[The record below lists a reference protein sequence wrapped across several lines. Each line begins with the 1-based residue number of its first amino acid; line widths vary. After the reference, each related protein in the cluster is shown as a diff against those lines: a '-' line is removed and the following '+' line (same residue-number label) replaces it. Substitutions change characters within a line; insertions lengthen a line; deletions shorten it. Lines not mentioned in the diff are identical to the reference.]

1 MPLSLCKED
10 IFYRIKM
17 LTATN
22 NFSAEQRR
30 IAVQRLTALWA
41 FAESGLGGILH
52 ALQVP
57 ITGFV
62 IGGMAVI
69 LISLIAFF
77 SEQNYKAILKS
88 LLIVLIIKAM
98 VSPYTPFPA
107 YIAVGFQ
114 GLMGYLLFSLLRI
127 NLFSIFLLSVITMLE
142 SAIQKLLILTLFYG
156 ESFWKAA
163 DSLVDLITSQLGID
177 SVNGSQWV
185 IGIYLLV
192 YFVWGGCIAWMAYK
206 TIKEIFLKKDL
217 MVLDLYFTNGRG
229 FPDPKKRNMKLW
241 GMIAVLVII
250 SVLLFVFAA
259 DKKQGWIAVLKTL
272 SWTSAA
278 ILLWY
283 FFVSPLITKFIRQIL
298 LKKKS
303 RYSEE
308 VANALSFLPDL
319 KQLSYIAWQ
328 KSGQYRGWRRLRL
341 FSSTMINWSLTGSTT
356 NSSLNK
362 PS

>member
-10 IFYRIKM
+10 ILYLIIM
-17 LTATN
+17 LTAAN
-22 NFSAEQRR
+22 NFSTEQRR

-41 FAESGLGGILH
+41 FAESGLGGMLH

-62 IGGMAVI
+62 IGGMAII

-77 SEQNYKAILKS
+77 SENNYKAILKS
-88 LLIVLIIKAM
+88 LLIVLIIKAL
-98 VSPYTPFPA
+98 VSPHTPFPA

-114 GLMGYLLFSLLRI
+114 GLTGYFLFSLLRI
-127 NLFSIFLLSVITMLE
+127 NLLSIFLLSVITMVE
-142 SAIQKLLILTLFYG
+142 SAVQKLLIVTLFYG

-163 DSLVDLITSQLGID
+163 DSLVDLITSQFGIS
-177 SVNGSQWV
+177 SVNGGQW
-185 IGIYLLV
+185 IIAIYLLV

-206 TIKEIFLKKDL
+206 TIKDIFLKKDL
-217 MVLDLYFTNGRG
+217 PVLDLSFTNEPVL
-229 FPDPKKRNMKLW
+229 PDRKKRNMKLW
-241 GMIAVLVII
+241 GILAVLLII
-250 SVLLFVFAA
+250 SVLLFFFAA
-259 DKKQGWIAVLKTL
+259 DKKEGWIAVIKTL
-272 SWTSAA
+272 SWTTAV

-283 FFVSPLITKFIRQIL
+283 FFISPLITKFIQQLL

-308 VANALSFLPDL
+308 IANALSFLPDL
-319 KQLSYIAWQ
+319 KQLSYIAWK

-341 FSSTMINWSLTGSTT
+341 FSSTMINWSLTGSTS
-356 NSSLNK
+356 NSTFNK
-362 PS
+362 PL

>member
-10 IFYRIKM
+10 ISYLIKM

-22 NFSAEQRR
+22 HFSAEQRR

-41 FAESGLGGILH
+41 FAESGLGGMLH

-77 SEQNYKAILKS
+77 SEQDHKTILKS
-88 LLIVLIIKAM
+88 MLIVLIIKAM

-107 YIAVGFQ
+107 YIAVSFQ
-114 GLMGYLLFSLLRI
+114 GLMGYVLFSLLRI
-127 NLFSIFLLSVITMLE
+127 NLLSIFLLSVITMVE
-142 SAIQKLLILTLFYG
+142 SAIQKLLIVTLFYG
-156 ESFWKAA
+156 ESFWKATN
-163 DSLVDLITSQLGID
+163 SLSDFITSQFGI
-177 SVNGSQWV
+177 SSANGSQWL

-206 TIKEIFLKKDL
+206 TIKDIFLKKDL
-217 MVLDLYFTNGRG
+217 PILDLSFTNEPVL
-229 FPDPKKRNMKLW
+229 PDPKKRKMKLW

-250 SVLLFVFAA
+250 SVLLFLLAA

-272 SWTSAA
+272 SWTSAV

-283 FFVSPLITKFIRQIL
+283 FLISPLITRLIQQIL

-303 RYSEE
+303 KYSEE
-308 VANALSFLPDL
+308 VANALSFLPAL
-319 KQLSYIAWQ
+319 KQLSYVAWQ
-328 KSGQYRGWRRLRL
+328 KSGQYHGWRRLRL
-341 FSSTMINWSLTGSTT
+341 FSSTMINWSLTGSVT